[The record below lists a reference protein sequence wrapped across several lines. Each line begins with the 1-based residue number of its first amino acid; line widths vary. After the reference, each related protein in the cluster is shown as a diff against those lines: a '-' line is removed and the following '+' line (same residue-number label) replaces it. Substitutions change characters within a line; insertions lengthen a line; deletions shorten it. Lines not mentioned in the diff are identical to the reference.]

1 MKPLSQSDQEVY
13 QIIEAEVEREHTR
26 LQMIASENY
35 TSAAVLEAQGSLFTN
50 KYAEGYPRAR
60 YYQGCGPA
68 DDIEQLAIDRLKTLF
83 GAEHAN
89 VQPHSGSTANMAA
102 YMALLKPGD
111 KILGMDLA
119 DGGHLTHGAKFNF
132 SGKLYQSDSYKVNEK
147 THLIDYDA
155 LADQAKAFRPALI
168 IAGASAYPRVID
180 FPKFREIC
188 DSVGAYLMVDIAH
201 IAGLIAG
208 GVHPSPVPFADV
220 VTSTT
225 HKTLRGPRS
234 GFVLSRSEYAKK
246 IDSAVFPGLQGGPLM
261 HVIAAKAVAFKEAA
275 GDSFKRYAEQIIA
288 NAKTLA
294 EELLRFD
301 FDLVT
306 GGTDNHL
313 ILLDLRRLNKTG
325 ADIAERLEQAGIVA
339 NKNGIPNDPLG
350 PRVTSGVRLG
360 VSAVTTRGMKEE
372 EMKTI
377 AGFVHRVVHSS
388 GTTEALASIRQ
399 EVNALCRQFPDFK
412 ED

>member
-13 QIIEAEVEREHTR
+13 RIITSEVEREHTR
-26 LQMIASENY
+26 LQMIASENF

-50 KYAEGYPRAR
+50 KYAEGYPHAR

-68 DDIEQLAIDRLKTLF
+68 DEIEQLAISRLKGLF

-132 SGKLYQSDSYKVNEK
+132 SGKWYQSASYKVHEK

-155 LADQAKAFRPALI
+155 LAEHAKAFRPALI
-168 IAGASAYPRVID
+168 IAGASAYPRFID
-180 FPKFREIC
+180 FAKFREIC
-188 DSVGAYLMVDIAH
+188 DSVGAYLMVDMAH

-208 GVHPSPVPFADV
+208 GVHPSPLPYADV

-234 GFVLSRSEYAKK
+234 GFVLSREAYAKK
-246 IDSAVFPGLQGGPLM
+246 VDSAVFPGLQGGPLM
-261 HVIAAKAVAFKEAA
+261 HIIAAKAVAFMEAG
-275 GDSFKRYAEQIIA
+275 GDSFKRYAAQIIA

-313 ILLDLRRLNKTG
+313 ILIDLRRLNKTG

-377 AGFVHRVVHSS
+377 ARFIHQVVHSS
-388 GTTEALASIRQ
+388 GSGDVLAKIRQ